1 MLLINNIIINLYN
14 IVLAIYL
21 YNLMIRIVQES
32 HANLICAEQ
41 PIMIDN
47 ARGIGYAI
55 TRKRRSFASML
66 QYYGRPGRLYKEK
79 IDSPLLSP
87 KQISSRHAD

>member
-1 MLLINNIIINLYN
+1 MT
-14 IVLAIYL
+14 
-21 YNLMIRIVQES
+21 RIVQES

-79 IDSPLLSP
+79 IDSPKDQVRLALVGMTKP
-87 KQISSRHAD
+87 E